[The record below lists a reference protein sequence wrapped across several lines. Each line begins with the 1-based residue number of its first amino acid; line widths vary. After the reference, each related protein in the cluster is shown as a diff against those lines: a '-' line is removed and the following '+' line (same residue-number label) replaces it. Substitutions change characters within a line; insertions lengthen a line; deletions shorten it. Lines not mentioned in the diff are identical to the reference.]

1 MAISLTRDVIK
12 NSGVQNALRAYLPQ
26 TRHYLL
32 EGINRSVRREI
43 KIPPSPWV
51 ERYRRH
57 SLVGTAFDYLVGLL
71 WANTSDSSAL
81 EKPFQRVREG
91 MESKC
96 EIHVSVRA
104 GTIKRISPLGDT
116 DSLLQSLWDLILS
129 ELPSVRNKK
138 TGKRPRDFFRGLGLL
153 ANLDAMT
160 RAANVPVPELIT
172 SSKIRGTNDLR
183 EALRKHYPDQFVD
196 ELQLLISAAH
206 EGLPS
211 GSVEYNP
218 IFGAHVGNIAVGAD
232 GDLLIDDLLLELKV
246 VKEFQPRHLWQLLG
260 YAVLDANRGTQ
271 RIRRVGL
278 YNPRFSGTPWSLP
291 LDSLI
296 RELGGTDFERFRCWF
311 NTDIEKIL
319 RKAA

>member
-1 MAISLTRDVIK
+1 MAISLTSVIK
-12 NSGVQNALRAYLPQ
+12 DSGVQNALREYLPQ
-26 TRHYLL
+26 TRRYLL
-32 EGINRSVRREI
+32 EGINRSVRREM
-43 KIPPSPWV
+43 KIPPSSWV
-51 ERYRRH
+51 ERHRRQ

-81 EKPFQRVREG
+81 EKPFQRVTEG

-96 EIHVSVRA
+96 EIHVRA

-116 DSLLQSLWDLILS
+116 ETTFSLLQSLRELILS

-160 RAANVPVPELIT
+160 RAANVPVPEWIS

-196 ELQLLISAAH
+196 ELQLLIKAAQ
-206 EGLPS
+206 EDLPS

-218 IFGAHVGNIAVGAD
+218 IFGAHVGKIAIGAD

-246 VKEFQPRHLWQLLG
+246 VEAFKPHHLWQLL
-260 YAVLDANRGTQ
+260 L
-271 RIRRVGL
+271 
-278 YNPRFSGTPWSLP
+278 RF
-291 LDSLI
+291 
-296 RELGGTDFERFRCWF
+296 
-311 NTDIEKIL
+311 
-319 RKAA
+319 A